1 MYIIGFPLLGGGT
14 EQPLAG
20 LVCRTLATVVDLNGS
35 TKAKKNL
42 TAILGSGVSANRS
55 DLTILIR
62 SIFDLI

>member
-35 TKAKKNL
+35 TKVKKDL
-42 TAILGSGVSANRS
+42 TAILGSRVNPDRS
-55 DLTILIR
+55 DLSILIR
-62 SIFDLI
+62 SFFDLI

>member
-14 EQPLAG
+14 AQPLAG

-42 TAILGSGVSANRS
+42 TAILGVRVSPDRSNLSNGVMH
-55 DLTILIR
+55 LP
-62 SIFDLI
+62 